1 MHTKKLPLSR
11 IYTIIILLPIMVGA
25 CAPVSSG
32 VLSEQR
38 ASAPMASRDAVAMGE
53 AVSIEV
59 ADNLY
64 ALQSNAPDPERI
76 VIKDADI
83 TIVVENPPDVLD
95 DIVRMAED
103 MGGYVVSANLYQSRL
118 DNGQEVP
125 RGSIT
130 IRVPAARLNDALDLI
145 ESASDR
151 EPLSKNISSQD
162 VTREY
167 TDLQSRLRNLE
178 EAEAQLRE
186 IMASA
191 NKTEDVLAVYNQLV
205 QVREQI
211 EVIKGQIHYYEQSAA
226 LSAISVELL
235 ADEAVQPLTIGGW
248 QPIDV
253 AKDAIQSLINALKFV
268 AIALIWIVLFIL
280 PVVILLALIFLV
292 PLTLVVKVMRKRR
305 RSSQADGDQESN
317 SQT

>member
-1 MHTKKLPLSR
+1 MHTKKLLLSR
-11 IYTIIILLPIMVGA
+11 ITIIFVLLPILVAA
-25 CAPVSSG
+25 CAPASSG
-32 VLSEQR
+32 MLAEQR
-38 ASAPMASRDAVAMGE
+38 ASAPMAVPEMGAMDK
-53 AVSIEV
+53 AVSME
-59 ADNLY
+59 ADDNLY
-64 ALQSNAPDPERI
+64 ALQSNMTDPERI
-76 VIKDADI
+76 VIKDANI

-95 DIVRMAED
+95 NIVRMAED

-118 DNGQEVP
+118 DNGREVP

-130 IRVPAARLNDALDLI
+130 IRVPAEQLNDALDQI

-191 NKTEDVLAVYNQLV
+191 YKTEDVLVVYNQLV

-211 EVIKGQIHYYEQSAA
+211 EVIKGQIQYYEQSAA
-226 LSAISVELL
+226 LSAISVDLL

-248 QPIDV
+248 QPIGV
-253 AKDAIQSLINALKFV
+253 VKDAVQALINALKFI
-268 AIALIWIVLFIL
+268 ATALIWIVILIL

-292 PLTLVVKVMRKRR
+292 PLILVVKAMRKRR
-305 RSSQADGDQESN
+305 RLRQEESDQES
-317 SQT
+317 SS

>member
-1 MHTKKLPLSR
+1 MHTKILPEIR
-11 IYTIIILLPIMVGA
+11 ISIIILLLPILVAA
-25 CAPVSSG
+25 CAPASSG
-32 VLSEQR
+32 MLAEQR
-38 ASAPMASRDAVAMGE
+38 ASAPMASRDMVAMDE
-53 AVSIEV
+53 AVSMEV

-64 ALQSNAPDPERI
+64 ALQSNAPDIERI

-83 TIVVENPPDVLD
+83 MIVVENPPDVLD

-125 RGSIT
+125 RGAIT
-130 IRVPAARLNDALDLI
+130 IRVPAERLIDALDQI

-167 TDLQSRLRNLE
+167 TDLKSRLRNLE

-191 NKTEDVLAVYNQLV
+191 HKTEDVLAVYNQLV

-211 EVIKGQIHYYEQSAA
+211 EVIKGQIQYYEQSAA
-226 LSAISVELL
+226 LSAISVDLL

-248 QPIDV
+248 QPIGV
-253 AKDAIQSLINALKFV
+253 AKDAIQALINALKFV
-268 AIALIWIVLFIL
+268 ATSLIWIVLYIL

-292 PLTLVVKVMRKRR
+292 PLILVVKAMRKRR
-305 RSSQADGDQESN
+305 RPSQADDDQDS
-317 SQT
+317 SS